1 MSPRRARGWTC
12 TRQSKGVRCYTLNPA
27 GTRKC
32 RECGKARPKKSPPK
46 HMAALN
52 EDYEH
57 YIAINGGE
65 HCGICG
71 RGPSPGRKLD
81 RDHDHST
88 PLGTPRGLLC
98 SLHNR
103 WLPRW
108 MTLELAEAMTAYL
121 RRYEERVRGSLDALT
136 ED

>member
-1 MSPRRARGWTC
+1 MPRRARGWTC
-12 TRQSKGVRCYTLNPA
+12 TRKTAGQKCLTLNGP

-32 RECGKARPKKSPPK
+32 SKCGKPRPKRSPPK

-52 EDYEH
+52 ESYES
-57 YIAINGGE
+57 YVELNGGE
-65 HCGICG
+65 FCGICG
-71 RGPSPGRKLD
+71 RPPSPGRKLD

-108 MTLELAEAMTAYL
+108 MTLELARAIVEYL
-121 RRYEERVRGSLDALT
+121 ERYERRMEALITDEEDAA
-136 ED
+136 